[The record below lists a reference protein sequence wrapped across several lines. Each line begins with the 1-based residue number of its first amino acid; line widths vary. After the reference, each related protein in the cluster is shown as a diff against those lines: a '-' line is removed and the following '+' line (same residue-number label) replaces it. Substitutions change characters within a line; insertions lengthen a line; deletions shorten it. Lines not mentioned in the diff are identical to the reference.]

1 MCQAT
6 SMHLKVMTPSEVV
19 VDEPVTKIVAEATNG
34 SFALL
39 PKHID
44 FVSPLTSGVLAFTT
58 CTGEECFLGVDE
70 GILVKCA
77 EDVRVSTRRAA
88 RAASLALLRDHIVS
102 EFEAYDEQ
110 KAAARMALAHLELE
124 LIRRFVELEH
134 QS

>member
-1 MCQAT
+1 MTRPT
-6 SMHLKVMTPSEVV
+6 SMRLNVLTPSDLVI
-19 VDEPVTKIVAEATNG
+19 DEQVIKIIAEGTNG

-39 PKHID
+39 PRHVD
-44 FVSPLTSGVLAFTT
+44 FVAPLSAGVLAYTT
-58 CTGEECFLGVDE
+58 RAGDEYFLGVDE

-77 EDVRVSTRRAA
+77 DNVRVSTRRAA
-88 RAASLALLRDHIVS
+88 KATSLALLRDHIVT

-124 LIRRFVELEH
+124 LIRRFVELGH